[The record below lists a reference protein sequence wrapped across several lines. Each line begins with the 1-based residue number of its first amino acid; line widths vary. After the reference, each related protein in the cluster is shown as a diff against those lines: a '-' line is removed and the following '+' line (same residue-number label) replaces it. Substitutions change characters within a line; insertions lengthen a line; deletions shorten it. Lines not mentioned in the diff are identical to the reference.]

1 MLCRS
6 NVSLKNA
13 TIEMRFGK
21 DADRIVDIVFQQFPK
36 YNLNAIDDQINAFGT
51 NATPKETPVGIE
63 GPSTLPWSSGLM
75 KVRSHPVGFWCPVVG
90 EVAKSSSW
98 RGRGLR

>member
-36 YNLNAIDDQINAFGT
+36 YNLNAID
-51 NATPKETPVGIE
+51 ET
-63 GPSTLPWSSGLM
+63 
-75 KVRSHPVGFWCPVVG
+75 R
-90 EVAKSSSW
+90 
-98 RGRGLR
+98 